1 MTANDADGRLSPDEA
16 FAALGDEVRV
26 GILRALGDAAEPL
39 AFSEL
44 YDRLP
49 VEDTSRFNYH
59 LGELRGHFVR
69 KDEAGYAL
77 DHPGRRVVEAIRSGA
92 VTDDPDF
99 ERTSIDDRCPA
110 CDGRL
115 EIRWRDGSIEVF
127 CPGCEN
133 RWERSS
139 GRVDAAEEPESGY
152 LGRLPFP
159 PAGLRNREAEEAF
172 RAAHAWTV
180 VELLAVGTGI
190 CPRCAATVE
199 TELDACPDHEDDGTC
214 SNCRSSFAVVFR
226 ASCTNCP
233 YHVGSAA
240 ALGLLSSPALLGFML
255 DHDIDPLAPRSVR
268 LFDRFFSEY
277 DEAIGS
283 MDPLRV
289 TLTFSLDGDELALRV
304 DENGEI
310 VDVSS

>member
-1 MTANDADGRLSPDEA
+1 MNGDESSDRLSPDDA
-16 FAALGDEVRV
+16 FAVLGNEVRV
-26 GILRALGDAAEPL
+26 RILRTLGDAAEPL

-49 VEDTSRFNYH
+49 IDDTSRFNYH

-69 KDEAGYAL
+69 KGDSGYAL

-92 VTDDPDF
+92 VTDDPDL
-99 ERTSIDDRCPA
+99 ERTSIDDRCPT
-110 CDGRL
+110 CDERL
-115 EIRWRDGSIEVF
+115 EIRWHDGSVEVF
-127 CPGCEN
+127 CSRCES

-139 GRVDAAEEPESGY
+139 SRVDTAEGPESGY

-159 PAGLRNREAEEAF
+159 PAGIRDREAEEVF
-172 RAAHAWTV
+172 RAAHAWTI
-180 VELLAVGTGI
+180 VELLAVGAGI

-199 TELDACPDHEDDGTC
+199 TELDACSDHEDDGIC
-214 SNCRSSFAVVFR
+214 SNCRSSFAVVLT
-226 ASCTNCP
+226 ASCTNCL

-255 DHDIDPLAPRSVR
+255 DHDVDPLSPRSVCR
-268 LFDRFFSEY
+268 LDRFFSGY
-277 DEAIGS
+277 DETIRS
-283 MDPLRV
+283 LDPLRV
-289 TLTFSLDGDELALRV
+289 VLTLSLDGDELTLHV
-304 DENGEI
+304 DENGDL

>member
-1 MTANDADGRLSPDEA
+1 MNGDEPSDRLSPDDA
-16 FAALGDEVRV
+16 FAVLGNDVRI
-26 GILRALGDAAEPL
+26 GILRTLGEAAEPL

-49 VEDTSRFNYH
+49 IEDTSRFNYH

-69 KDEAGYAL
+69 KSEGGYEL

-99 ERTSIDDRCPA
+99 ERTSIDDRCPT

-115 EIRWRDGSIEVF
+115 EIRWRDGSVEVF
-127 CPGCEN
+127 CSSCES
-133 RWERSS
+133 RWDRSAN
-139 GRVDAAEEPESGY
+139 RVDTAGEPESGY

-159 PAGLRNREAEEAF
+159 PAGLRNREGEEVH

-180 VELLAVGTGI
+180 VELLAVGTGL
-190 CPRCAATVE
+190 CPRCSATVE
-199 TELDACPDHEDDGTC
+199 TELDACPDHEDDGIC

-226 ASCTNCP
+226 GSCTNCP
-233 YHVGSAA
+233 YHAGSAA

-255 DHDIDPLAPRSVR
+255 DHGIDPLSPRSVR
-268 LFDRFFSEY
+268 RFDRLFSEY
-277 DEAIGS
+277 DEAIRS
-283 MDPLRV
+283 LDPLRV
-289 TLTFSLDGDELALRV
+289 ELVFSLDGDELALRV
-304 DENGEI
+304 DENGDI
-310 VDVSS
+310 VDASS

>member
-1 MTANDADGRLSPDEA
+1 MTETDPDGRLSPDEA

-26 GILRALGDAAEPL
+26 RILRVLGDAGEPL
-39 AFSEL
+39 AFTEL

-49 VEDTSRFNYH
+49 IEDTSRFNYH

-69 KDEAGYAL
+69 KDEGGYAL

-92 VTDDPDF
+92 VTDDPDL

-127 CPGCEN
+127 CSSCES

-139 GRVDAAEEPESGY
+139 SHADAAEESESGY

-159 PAGLRNREAEEAF
+159 PAGIRNREAEEAF

-180 VELLAVGTGI
+180 VEILAVGTGL

-199 TELDACPDHEDDGTC
+199 TELDACADHEDDGIC
-214 SNCRSSFAVVFR
+214 SNCRSSFAVVFQ

-240 ALGLLSSPALLGFML
+240 GFGLLSSPALLGFML
-255 DHDIDPLAPRSVR
+255 EHDIDPLSPRSVGR
-268 LFDRFFSEY
+268 LDRFFSDY
-277 DEAIGS
+277 DESIS
-283 MDPLRV
+283 STDPLRV
-289 TLTFSLDGDELALRV
+289 VLTFSLDGDELTLRL
-304 DENGEI
+304 DENGDI
-310 VDVSS
+310 VDASS

>member
-1 MTANDADGRLSPDEA
+1 MTGNDADGRLSPDEA

-26 GILRALGDAAEPL
+26 RILRVLGDAAEPL

-49 VEDTSRFNYH
+49 IEDTSRFNYH

-69 KDEAGYAL
+69 KDQDGYVL

-115 EIRWRDGSIEVF
+115 EIRWRDGSVEVF
-127 CPGCEN
+127 CPNCES

-139 GRVDAAEEPESGY
+139 SRVDAAEEPESGY

-159 PAGLRNREAEEAF
+159 PAGLRDREAEEAF

-190 CPRCAATVE
+190 CPRCAGTVE
-199 TELDACPDHEDDGTC
+199 TELDACPDHEDGAIC

-226 ASCTNCP
+226 ASCANCP
-233 YHVGSAA
+233 YHAGSAA
-240 ALGLLSSPALLGFML
+240 ALGLLSSPALLGFLL
-255 DHDIDPLAPRSVR
+255 DHGVDPLSPRSVR
-268 LFDRFFSEY
+268 RFDRFFSEY
-277 DEAIGS
+277 DEEIRS
-283 MDPLRV
+283 RNPLRAV
-289 TLTFSLDGDELALRV
+289 LTFSLDGDELALHV